1 MAKTK
6 SFAEKMQKSSLS
18 KGELAAYKVI
28 RPKIS
33 NKGTV
38 RFETKVIKIKAGE
51 NENKALG
58 I

>member
-6 SFAEKMQKSSLS
+6 SFAEKMQKGNLPR
-18 KGELAAYKVI
+18 EDHVAYKVV
-28 RPKIS
+28 RPKVS
-33 NKGTV
+33 NKGNV
-38 RFETKVIKIKAGE
+38 RFETKIVKVPNDA